1 MFLSISFQVLVLK
14 KSLLKDSIKDNIF
27 HSKGLILR
35 WKAGITKKMSWTL
48 AIKGAVLPINFIKA
62 FMNGSS

>member
-27 HSKGLILR
+27 CSKGLTLR

-48 AIKGAVLPINFIKA
+48 AIKGPVLPINFIKA
-62 FMNGSS
+62 FVNGSS